1 MKKFRVTRY
10 QIPIDK
16 KKYCLE
22 GKIRIVL
29 LSDLHNESYGKNN
42 DVLIQE
48 IHRQKPDLIAAAGDM
63 LTSGEPEEE
72 GTALRLLQVLAE
84 KYPVYYGYGNHE
96 HRMKLDTDSFG
107 LRYERYAE
115 AVREAGV
122 FLLENE
128 CVDTTV
134 KNVPLRIYGLQL
146 PWRFYRRFCFE
157 ILSLAEL
164 ETYLG
169 KGTQERY
176 QILLAHNPMCFAAYE
191 EWGAD
196 LTLSG
201 HLHGGFLRLPFL
213 GGIVSPQCV
222 PFPRYDRGIFVKN
235 GHYMAVS
242 AGLGSHS
249 RIPRIGN
256 PTELVVVDL
265 FRKRC

>member
-84 KYPVYYGYGNHE
+84 KYSVYYGYGNHE

-134 KNVPLRIYGLQL
+134 KNVLLRIYGL
-146 PWRFYRRFCFE
+146 
-157 ILSLAEL
+157 
-164 ETYLG
+164 
-169 KGTQERY
+169 
-176 QILLAHNPMCFAAYE
+176 
-191 EWGAD
+191 
-196 LTLSG
+196 
-201 HLHGGFLRLPFL
+201 
-213 GGIVSPQCV
+213 
-222 PFPRYDRGIFVKN
+222 
-235 GHYMAVS
+235 
-242 AGLGSHS
+242 
-249 RIPRIGN
+249 
-256 PTELVVVDL
+256 
-265 FRKRC
+265 